1 MNEHPRHR
9 LYGRAAGKPLSARQQ
24 GLVDDLLPRLAIPE
38 AGKGELFPA
47 VLFSAATR
55 GVWLE
60 IGFGGGEHLVAQAL
74 LRPDWGFIGVDPFLN
89 GFSSC
94 LRHVDAGGAANVRLH
109 QGDARDVVA
118 ALPSGALERVWIL
131 FPDPWPK
138 LRHHKR
144 RLIQPAFVSELS
156 RTLRP
161 GGDVRFATDW
171 RNYADWT
178 LRAFLAAPDFEWAAE
193 TAADWRRPF
202 AEHVETRYEAKRLG
216 DCAPIFLRFVRT
228 GEAC

>member
-1 MNEHPRHR
+1 MRSFGRVKGRPLKPTQARLLADLAPRIAVDPT
-9 LYGRAAGKPLSARQQ
+9 AAIRPA
-24 GLVDDLLPRLAIPE
+24 
-38 AGKGELFPA
+38 ELFGGERPVA
-47 VLFSAATR
+47 
-55 GVWLE
+55 LE

>member
-1 MNEHPRHR
+1 MRSFGRVKGRPLKPTQARLLADLAPRIAVDPTAAIHP
-9 LYGRAAGKPLSARQQ
+9 A
-24 GLVDDLLPRLAIPE
+24 
-38 AGKGELFPA
+38 ELFGGERPVA
-47 VLFSAATR
+47 
-55 GVWLE
+55 LE

-144 RLIQPAFVSELS
+144 RLIQPDFISELS
-156 RTLRP
+156 RILRP

-228 GEAC
+228 

>member
-1 MNEHPRHR
+1 MTEPEHRPRRSFGRVKGRPLKPTQAR
-9 LYGRAAGKPLSARQQ
+9 LLADLAPRIAVDPTAAIRPA
-24 GLVDDLLPRLAIPE
+24 
-38 AGKGELFPA
+38 ELFGGERPVA
-47 VLFSAATR
+47 
-55 GVWLE
+55 LE

-144 RLIQPAFVSELS
+144 RLIQPDFISELS
-156 RTLRP
+156 RILRP

-228 GEAC
+228 